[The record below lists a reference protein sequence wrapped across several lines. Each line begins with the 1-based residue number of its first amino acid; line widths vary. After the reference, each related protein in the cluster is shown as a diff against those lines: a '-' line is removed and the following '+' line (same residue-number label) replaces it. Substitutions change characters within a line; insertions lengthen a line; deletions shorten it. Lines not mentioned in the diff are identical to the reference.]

1 MLIVIRVNASSV
13 LYLILSGYLLKWVR
27 VPGQSGEARIFLIQD
42 DNLTAEVPL
51 RRSILQSTLRQKYRS
66 TGRHNPQRDGG
77 PEKGLY
83 RLHPI
88 ALMDSQIYYRPA
100 DLQTAEYLENR
111 LGYRSAWAHSKTRH
125 DGREVSEGEQERFI
139 PLLSKQEIMQLPDE
153 AVIGFTG
160 NLPPFQGQR
169 IDWRRI
175 FKARQ
180 KIAPP
185 PLPVLP
191 KLEETLEV
199 STQQQPPPPAFTY
212 ISPNGL

>member
-1 MLIVIRVNASSV
+1 MAAYLKKPFTYNPVIARKPLIRVIYGRARAQV
-13 LYLILSGYLLKWVR
+13 LR
-27 VPGQSGEARIFLIQD
+27 
-42 DNLTAEVPL
+42 DN
-51 RRSILQSTLRQKYRS
+51 
-66 TGRHNPQRDGG
+66 
-77 PEKGLY
+77 
-83 RLHPI
+83 
-88 ALMDSQIYYRPA
+88 MDSQIYCRPA

-125 DGREVSEGEQERFI
+125 DGHEVSEGEQERFI

-160 NLPPFQGQR
+160 NLPPFQGLR

-175 FKARQ
+175 PDFQARQ

-191 KLEETLEV
+191 KLEETLEAV
-199 STQQQPPPPAFTY
+199 STNTCGCDAC
-212 ISPNGL
+212 S